1 VKKDLISKQIIKTL
15 LKDISKYFLNEDIK
29 TDNIIFLD
37 KELNRVEKREA
48 DIVANIDNEYI
59 LHLEIQNNND
69 KNMIYRMLRY
79 YVDIRQISKL
89 PIKQYVLYIGK
100 EKANFQT
107 EIFEEALNFRYNF
120 IDIHTID
127 CEVLLNQ
134 NTPEALVLAILCD
147 FKGKNPKDVVK
158 YIIDSLYKYTKN
170 SSSYKNYIMMLETLS
185 SNRNLKEV
193 VKEIEMLRTTTLQD
207 LPSWEIGLEMGIEK
221 GIEQGIEKG
230 IEKGKLES
238 AIVMIKD
245 FNISPEDVAKKI
257 NIPLEL
263 LLNKLNEK

>member
-1 VKKDLISKQIIKTL
+1 MKKDLISKQIIKTL

-29 TDNIIFLD
+29 TDSIIFL
-37 KELNRVEKREA
+37 

-107 EIFEEALNFRYNF
+107 EIFEEDLNFRYNF

-170 SSSYKNYIMMLETLS
+170 SFSYKNYIMMLETLS

-230 IEKGKLES
+230 IEQGIEKGKLES